1 MRESGEGEIAMKK
14 ILDYP
19 NGPVSLEGRWKDIK
33 FKAWRGTRSK
43 DISLTAQAARRLALA
58 LLLEAEKLEAKIVH
72 GVGTTK
78 RLGSYCGVVRHPDRT
93 LRAVEYMLVGGN
105 NKRGETVSHTL
116 RAKP

>member
-58 LLLEAEKLEAKIVH
+58 LLLEAEKLEAKMVL
-72 GVGTTK
+72 GEGTTRK
-78 RLGSYCGVVRHPDRT
+78 PAGSIDRAIDAVVRFHLADAKLRKRKEDREG
-93 LRAVEYMLVGGN
+93 RALIRRYG
-105 NKRGETVSHTL
+105 KH
-116 RAKP
+116 